1 MKPEIKV
8 NGDLRSLRN
17 YGTLSFPYMQCVD
30 EIKQYKN
37 ARVNW
42 HWHDELEF
50 IYVQSSSVICEL
62 DGMSLQICAGNG
74 LFINSGVIHSFY
86 TESDGVMSSFLFS
99 PQLIAPSYTAVY
111 EKFVLPVIGSN
122 FRFMLL
128 KKEVSWH
135 KEILSILK
143 RNIEYSDYLQQCY
156 ELDILLSIM
165 SIWRIIYPNVIHT
178 ISDKPNNSIAQ
189 LQKRMY
195 KMLEYIHQNYMNHIT
210 VDMIAAAAMISK
222 SEAQRCFHKA
232 VHTTPNNYLIE
243 YRLSEAHRLL
253 LSTSKA
259 VSDIALEVG
268 FESTSYFD
276 RMYKKK
282 YSISPKHTRAINP

>member
-1 MKPEIKV
+1 MKQEITV
-8 NGDLRSLRN
+8 SGDLRSLRD

-50 IYVQSSSVICEL
+50 IYVQKSSVICEL
-62 DGMSLQICAGNG
+62 DGKLFQISAGNG

-86 TESDGVMSSFLFS
+86 TENEGVMSSFLFS
-99 PQLIAPSYTAVY
+99 PQLIAPSYTTVY
-111 EKFVLPVIGSN
+111 EKFVLPVIGSDC
-122 FRFMLL
+122 RFLLL
-128 KKEVSWH
+128 KKGVAWH
-135 KEILSILK
+135 KEILSIL
-143 RNIEYSDYLQQCY
+143 RHNIECSDSLQQCY
-156 ELDILLSIM
+156 EFDILLSIM
-165 SIWRIIYPNVIHT
+165 SIWRILYPNVIHT
-178 ISDKPNNSIAQ
+178 ISDKPDNSIVQ

-195 KMLEYIHQNYMNHIT
+195 KMLEYIHQNYKDHIT

-222 SEAQRCFHKA
+222 SEAQRCFHKT

-253 LSTSKA
+253 LSTSRA

-282 YSISPKHTRAINP
+282 YCISPKQTRAINP